1 MKQLMKIVT
10 KYTCIE
16 LILNI
21 PRIYTSYTVIRCS
34 YNKSPELSQKGW
46 LKLCTNLI
54 QNENKV
60 EKLS

>member
-1 MKQLMKIVT
+1 MEQLMKIVT

-46 LKLCTNLI
+46 LKLCTNW
-54 QNENKV
+54 NTK
-60 EKLS
+60 

>member
-1 MKQLMKIVT
+1 MEQLMKIVT

-46 LKLCTNLI
+46 LMLCTNW
-54 QNENKV
+54 NTK
-60 EKLS
+60 